1 MIGMLYREQK
11 ARWSDEKYY
20 QTLREAKKAL
30 KQNPYGYD
38 LRIWDLGK
46 HRKKRRFFV
55 GTKLEWLNFAR

>member
-1 MIGMLYREQK
+1 MDGLRGGIKMK
-11 ARWSDEKYY
+11 KYY

>member
-1 MIGMLYREQK
+1 MK
-11 ARWSDEKYY
+11 KYY

-46 HRKKRRFFV
+46 HRKKEDS
-55 GTKLEWLNFAR
+55 LWALSLNGLTLQDDKI